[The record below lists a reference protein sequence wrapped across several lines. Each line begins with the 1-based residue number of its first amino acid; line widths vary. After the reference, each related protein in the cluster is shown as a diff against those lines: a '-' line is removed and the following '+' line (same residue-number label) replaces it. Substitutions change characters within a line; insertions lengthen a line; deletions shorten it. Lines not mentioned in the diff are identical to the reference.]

1 VKSRS
6 RRGIRRGP
14 GTWYRRAKSIEFA
27 LGRDRAAILA
37 FLRADYP
44 IALPLRAR
52 LRLVGDFIRI
62 TNHVRTYHTQ
72 AEMLTVAD
80 RILRRAGRPDL
91 TVLEAGAGKGGGTA
105 KLSLVARLAGA
116 RLIVCDSFRGMPQN
130 GERHENLS
138 GRRTEFRE
146 GAFRGTVAVVR
157 RTVARFGAPERCEFV
172 KGWFAETLPDVRDP
186 LDVVLLD
193 VDLVESTRT
202 CLRHLFPHIRE
213 GGVLFSQDGH
223 LRGTI
228 DLLADRTFW
237 TDDVGVAMPS
247 VVGLGTRASSWRSRS
262 AERSRTPA
270 NDTGGGRVATPVDC
284 LEILLDRAATLTAAV
299 VTPIE
304 SV

>member
-1 VKSRS
+1 MKTRASSRS
-6 RRGIRRGP
+6 GQARALDGRRSRRRGP

-44 IALPLRAR
+44 IAVPLRAR

-80 RILRRAGRPDL
+80 RILRRAGRPNL

-116 RLIVCDSFRGMPQN
+116 RLIVCDSFRGMPPN
-130 GERHENLS
+130 AEVHENLW
-138 GRRTEFRE
+138 GRQTEFRE
-146 GAFRGTVAVVR
+146 GAFRGTLSVVR
-157 RTVARFGAPERCEFV
+157 RTVARFGAPERCRFV
-172 KGWFAETLPDVRDP
+172 KGWFAETLPELRAR

-202 CLRHLFPHIRE
+202 CLRHLYPRMRE

-223 LRGTI
+223 LRATI

-237 TDDVGVAMPS
+237 TELVGVASPP
-247 VVGLGTRASSWRSRS
+247 VLGLGARKLLEIPVGRAPAC
-262 AERSRTPA
+262 AE
-270 NDTGGGRVATPVDC
+270 DDIGGGPCGPPPMD
-284 LEILLDRAATLTAAV
+284 
-299 VTPIE
+299 
-304 SV
+304 

>member
-1 VKSRS
+1 VAGVKSAS
-6 RRGIRRGP
+6 RRGVRRGP

-72 AEMLTVAD
+72 AEMLAVAD

-116 RLIVCDSFRGMPQN
+116 RLVVCDSFRGMPPN
-130 GERHENLS
+130 SEVHENLL

-146 GAFRGTVAVVR
+146 GAFRGTLSVVR
-157 RTVARFGAPERCEFV
+157 RTVARFGAPERCEYV
-172 KGWFAETLPDVRDP
+172 KGWFADTLPHLP
-186 LDVVLLD
+186 HALDVVLLD

-202 CLRHLFPHIRE
+202 CLRNLYPRIRP

-228 DLLADRTFW
+228 DLLADRAFW
-237 TDDVGVAMPS
+237 TDDVGLAAPS
-247 VVGLGTRASSWRSRS
+247 VIGLGTRKLIEIAVDRPDVCGTQNETGAAHVGPPPGGLDTSSDRLVDESRL
-262 AERSRTPA
+262 A
-270 NDTGGGRVATPVDC
+270 
-284 LEILLDRAATLTAAV
+284 
-299 VTPIE
+299 
-304 SV
+304 